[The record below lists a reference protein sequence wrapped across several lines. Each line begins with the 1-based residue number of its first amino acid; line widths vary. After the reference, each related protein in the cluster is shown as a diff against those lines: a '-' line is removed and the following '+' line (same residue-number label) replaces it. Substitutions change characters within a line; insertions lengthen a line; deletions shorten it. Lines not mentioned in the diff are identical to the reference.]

1 MLIQVD
7 RMYAPVTTLGYG
19 RRFGIWTIGCP
30 RHCKNCSNPELQTPN
45 PAKAI
50 DVKSILRIVSQ
61 YADSID
67 GITITGGDPLMQ
79 PDALRELL
87 IGFEAMGIRD
97 VLVYTGYTMAEINL
111 SSKLSDLLP
120 HIGVL
125 IDGPYIDD
133 LNDNKSIRGSSNQKI
148 WLLRDELSDR
158 YLNVEQWERKTQVI
172 NSNNSLYAIGIPKK

>member
-1 MLIQVD
+1 
-7 RMYAPVTTLGYG
+7 
-19 RRFGIWTIGCP
+19 
-30 RHCKNCSNPELQTPN
+30 
-45 PAKAI
+45 
-50 DVKSILRIVSQ
+50 
-61 YADSID
+61 
-67 GITITGGDPLMQ
+67 MQ

-158 YLNVEQWERKTQVI
+158 YLNAEQWERKTQVI